1 MIAMYL
7 FEMYKLTGDKKYL
20 DDFMEQYKIH
30 KDVLEDKKTGFW
42 VHGWNGEDKEFDDSC
57 CMVGWDL
64 NPERKSHEFWGRGNG
79 WILMSIADALT
90 IYPKNSPEWKILK
103 ADLIKMTA
111 NLPALQNKETG
122 HWYQLPFHPTDSL
135 NYQESS
141 CTAMFSYAILTG
153 LQQNILSKKTFLPV
167 VQRAYTGL
175 RKYSIKSTNSPYLI
189 PIKICTG
196 TCIGDKDYY
205 YHRKVVD
212 GKDFGL
218 GVFAMFYKKYAEAGL

>member
-205 YHRKVVD
+205 YRRKVVE

-218 GVFAMFYKKYAEAGL
+218 GVFAMFYKEYAEAGL